1 MLGQSLYIKS
11 RGPGQLTLGLGRWEV
26 TREVGVGR
34 VYAGLRR
41 AGERGNVC
49 VCLCCRDRA
58 RMFVSA
64 CCQMYAA
71 VARTPLRQ
79 GLYTTS
85 EELC

>member
-58 RMFVSA
+58 GMFVSA
-64 CCQMYAA
+64 CCQNVRGGSAD
-71 VARTPLRQ
+71 PLWQ